1 MRRRSRRGGEGPP
14 LADEEPYPG
23 RMTWRILMLMG
34 LGSVGCGSVNS
45 VTPDAA
51 TGEDAATADAP
62 APPCDLS
69 KPFGAAVVV
78 PGLHDPAANDVHAT
92 LTDDELTVYFASNR
106 PNTAGDIFHIYAATR
121 TTVTAGFDTPMQV
134 GPLFSMEGESH
145 PAISADGNTIFFD
158 SFRTSTG
165 GGVVHMWTSTRSNA
179 GVAFSTPTQ
188 VRGENLIAP
197 ALTGDGSALY
207 VSNLNSGLLSRL
219 PTAGGAFGVIETVS
233 VPYQFS
239 ITSPVTRDELALYL
253 SEGDTTGHLILS
265 SKRASKT
272 AAWPTATAVS
282 ELSTG
287 AALAEPSWISADGCR
302 LYLTYQATSGKS
314 TIHVAT
320 RPK

>member
-1 MRRRSRRGGEGPP
+1 M
-14 LADEEPYPG
+14 LAG
-23 RMTWRILMLMG
+23 IG
-34 LGSVGCGSVNS
+34 AVGCGSVNP

-51 TGEDAATADAP
+51 TGEDAASADAP
-62 APPCDLS
+62 GPACDLA
-69 KPFGAAVVV
+69 KPFDAAVVV
-78 PGLHDPAANDVHAT
+78 PGLHDPLADDLHAT
-92 LTDDELTVYFASNR
+92 LTDDELTAYFASNR
-106 PNTAGDIFHIYAATR
+106 ANTAGSVFHIYAATR
-121 TTVTAGFDTPMQV
+121 ATITAGFDMPMQV
-134 GPLFSMEGESH
+134 GPLFSTEGESH

-179 GVAFSTPTQ
+179 GVAFSTPVQ

-197 ALTGDGSALY
+197 AITGDGTALY

-239 ITSPVTRDELALYL
+239 VTSPVTRDELTLYL

-272 AAWPTATAVS
+272 AAWPAATSVT

-302 LYLTYQATSGKS
+302 LYLTYQASAGKS
-314 TIHVAT
+314 TIYVAT